1 MISGEIFRAR
11 LEAIDSERVELV
23 RGRGLL
29 NAAVITPMNG
39 TTAWDV
45 CLKLKENGLL
55 AKPTHGK
62 LAGALYSRR
71 PLPIHLDF
79 FPFLVEQRRARTA
92 KVHVNSQ
99 IVAHLTL

>member
-1 MISGEIFRAR
+1 M
-11 LEAIDSERVELV
+11 EAIDSERVELV

-55 AKPTHGK
+55 AKPTHDHIIRF
-62 LAGALYSRR
+62 AP
-71 PLPIHLDF
+71 PLTIDEAQIGQAADIIEDTIAF
-79 FPFLVEQRRARTA
+79 FDNQ
-92 KVHVNSQ
+92 
-99 IVAHLTL
+99 